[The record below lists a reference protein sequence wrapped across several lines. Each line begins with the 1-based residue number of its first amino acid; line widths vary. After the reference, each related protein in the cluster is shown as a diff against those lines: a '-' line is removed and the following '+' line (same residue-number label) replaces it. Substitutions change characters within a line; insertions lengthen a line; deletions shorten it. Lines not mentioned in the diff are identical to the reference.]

1 MTDVVGMKDVQEK
14 LRRFREN
21 PLSARPPTLN
31 ELTVIQFPCEFNKPI
46 EQLSVF
52 VYNLNVL
59 IEKFENLNRYE
70 EIDFL
75 LDAFNYNQKY
85 EIGVC
90 VLLSLSGRLDAVI
103 KVIVLLGV
111 VGKLKVNNTSSK

>member
-1 MTDVVGMKDVQEK
+1 MTDLVMMKDVQEK
-14 LRRFREN
+14 LRCFREN

-31 ELTVIQFPCEFNKPI
+31 EITVMQFPCEFNKPI

-75 LDAFNYNQKY
+75 LDAFNYNQKREMY
-85 EIGVC
+85 W
-90 VLLSLSGRLDAVI
+90 SR
-103 KVIVLLGV
+103 KIVTRKAIPSV
-111 VGKLKVNNTSSK
+111 SEKASNYH